1 MMFSQI
7 IDTTSSSLCSSL
19 LPLNIPSNSSIDSLD
34 NVEIPKYPKKAGKWT
49 IEEDDLL
56 RKYVELFGE
65 KQWRK
70 ISQHIPGRSSIQ
82 CLHRWSKILRPG
94 LVKGPWTPEE
104 DQKLVAWV
112 ESEGPNKWA
121 QAANYI
127 VGRSGKQCRERWFNN
142 LNPDVKKGE
151 WTKEED
157 ELIFGLYKKHGSSWS
172 RIAKLV
178 PGRTENSIKNRFYST
193 LRRLTAD
200 RKKSST
206 TNTVKQ
212 NTSESTDT
220 PSNEMEEEKTVDA
233 SAAAGQTHTLYKLL
247 QESTLLEEEK
257 DNQNEDDSDNHLIKI
272 LANRKSSNVSSKS
285 YSSQETKSDNSG
297 MLPTK
302 TVFQRLLSENSCKIE
317 SPEHN
322 EADQLKLQNLVI
334 KIGNKIPSDGIPKLD
349 NAFNLNTPTIQQRL
363 AAQYYQPS
371 VKSLAETL
379 THPSFHYNHPAHQN
393 VQIPRL
399 GAFPTTRPQ
408 PAMHRPMI
416 NSFPIQEEAMMPK
429 LPPLK
434 IPSGFS
440 QRNLQPINFNTIPQ
454 APNRASLFGANRLP
468 SNPMIPALNDLRAAE
483 KQVLKEKAD
492 SYNYLRNCLKGTK
505 QSSQCSDVTQSSL
518 SEAQESFNI
527 NSFQLKASTMQQNS
541 LSNLIQALRNTPTQ
555 PEQKGAH
562 VSGLLDQ
569 IHSLEELFTNVKG
582 QLIRLE
588 SSLNTTKQND
598 IRMKIEDL
606 NQKKAKRSLES
617 VLQHSLNL
625 RVESEDALMKKIKV
639 E

>member
-1 MMFSQI
+1 MMFSQL
-7 IDTTSSSLCSSL
+7 IDATSSNINSAFLR
-19 LPLNIPSNSSIDSLD
+19 PLNIPSNSSIDSPTNL
-34 NVEIPKYPKKAGKWT
+34 EIPQYPKKSGKWT

-56 RKYVELFGE
+56 RKYVDLFGE

-70 ISQHIPGRSSIQ
+70 ISQHIPGRTSIQ

-104 DQKLVAWV
+104 DQKLIAWV

-200 RKKSST
+200 RKKSNNIKSC
-206 TNTVKQ
+206 V
-212 NTSESTDT
+212 SDSSAT
-220 PSNEMEEEKTVDA
+220 PDNMEEEKTTADSV
-233 SAAAGQTHTLYKLL
+233 GQTHTLYKLL
-247 QESTLLEEEK
+247 QESTLTEEEK
-257 DNQNEDDSDNHLIKI
+257 EQTEDDGKSDKSIKHSI
-272 LANRKSSNVSSKS
+272 KLLANRKSSNVSSKS
-285 YSSQETKSDNSG
+285 YSSQESGSAFKKLFDDN
-297 MLPTK
+297 
-302 TVFQRLLSENSCKIE
+302 QCKIE
-317 SPEHN
+317 SPEQH
-322 EADQLKLQNLVI
+322 ESDQLRLQNLVI
-334 KIGNKIPSDGIPKLD
+334 KMGNKLPTTNEALPKLG
-349 NAFNLNTPTIQQRL
+349 NTFNLNHIQQQQQRL
-363 AAQYYQPS
+363 AQYYQP
-371 VKSLAETL
+371 A
-379 THPSFHYNHPAHQN
+379 QQG

-399 GAFPTTRPQ
+399 FPTTRPQ
-408 PAMHRPMI
+408 SVHRPVVSM
-416 NSFPIQEEAMMPK
+416 QEEVSIPK
-429 LPPLK
+429 LAPLR

-440 QRNLQPINFNTIPQ
+440 QRNLQPINFNVMSQSPHRIPLLNNL
-454 APNRASLFGANRLP
+454 NRIP
-468 SNPMIPALNDLRAAE
+468 SNPMIPALN
-483 KQVLKEKAD
+483 EKAGSMSPFD
-492 SYNYLRNCLKGTK
+492 YLRNCLKGTK
-505 QSSQCSDVTQSSL
+505 QTSQCSETTVASL
-518 SEAQESFNI
+518 SDAQDGFGLGSLQLRRDESS
-527 NSFQLKASTMQQNS
+527 NSLFEMNKNMNKVYNMQQTC
-541 LSNLIQALRNTPTQ
+541 LSNLIQAARNMPTAQ
-555 PEQKGAH
+555 PEQNGAN

-569 IHSLEELFTNVKG
+569 INNLQEIFTNVKG

-588 SSLNTTKQND
+588 SSLKTPKPND
-598 IRMKIEDL
+598 MRMIPQL
-606 NQKKAKRSLES
+606 KAKRSLDD
-617 VLQHSLNL
+617 VMQYNANV